1 VQRLRARPDQN
12 TQGLEERDLM
22 GDRTQVQRIEGDT
35 VNPVT
40 KLGLLLPALLIC
52 LVGIALCGLLL
63 VGVGEL
69 VIQML

>member
-1 VQRLRARPDQN
+1 
-12 TQGLEERDLM
+12 M